1 MNTPI
6 KSIERYQDQITQ
18 VITESGESFR
28 AKHYISTCGGL
39 ETEKLLNP
47 LIRKMD
53 FELGRFSI
61 VESISVFEGHPRDLG
76 WKETVV
82 FFNEDEEFYY
92 EEPAEAVDLK
102 SGVICMPENYG
113 SYEALKTRKANYV

>member
-28 AKHYISTCGGL
+28 AKHYIPTRGGL

-61 VESISVFEGHPRDLG
+61 VESIFALSGHL
-76 WKETVV
+76 ET
-82 FFNEDEEFYY
+82 
-92 EEPAEAVDLK
+92 
-102 SGVICMPENYG
+102 
-113 SYEALKTRKANYV
+113 